1 MADGIAIQEG
11 FLCPICHKDMR
22 SPQNLLSHFQDLHSE
37 DQEFLKSLKGIYG
50 KAKKK
55 ILKLDDQDLQTFK
68 ELTREKYYLDSS
80 DPQDPG
86 PSQCHTNYFRDIRRE
101 RLEHRT
107 TETNKLIIRLDRL
120 LRTFGSDRKQ
130 QEQELVVWLDGSTV
144 TRCPSCAASFNIA
157 RRQHHCRL
165 CGSIMCNNCSYFLPY
180 DIAQT
185 IVAPVNSVND
195 KEYSGKDSD
204 TLRIC
209 NHCLNMLE
217 SRRRVQVDQ
226 MIKPTIW
233 HLYSL
238 LQNNKKQIEAAVE
251 LYNKMYNSLTS
262 GETTFLLQDVQTL
275 RSSIAEKAQMMDTL
289 SKKIAS
295 EPVDPETPKAALLQ
309 NNIRKSTSNYIKDS
323 LLTLPT
329 PPTMDE
335 IDRIRHKLAMS
346 FKDDDLPETLDRR
359 SIRTVAVATGWSPAP
374 ASASSIDNEQENPLI
389 EQMRI
394 VKNYIDQ
401 ARKAQRFEEVASLE
415 ENLRMLRETYRQQQ
429 RA

>member
-1 MADGIAIQEG
+1 MAESNDIQEG

-22 SPQNLLSHFQDLHSE
+22 SPNNLIAHFQDLHSE
-37 DQEFLKSLKGIYG
+37 EQEFLKSIKEIYG

-55 ILKLDDQDLQTFK
+55 ILKLDDQDLQNFK
-68 ELTREKYYLDSS
+68 ELTQQKYYLETS
-80 DPQDPG
+80 DPQEPG
-86 PSQCHTNYFRDIRRE
+86 PCRSHTDYFKNVRRE
-101 RLEHRT
+101 RLDHRT

-165 CGSIMCNNCSYFLPY
+165 CGSIMCNSCSYFLPY
-180 DIAQT
+180 DAAQS
-185 IVAPVNSVND
+185 IVAPVNNVGERGHSW
-195 KEYSGKDSD
+195 KESDS
-204 TLRIC
+204 LRIC

-217 SRRRVQVDQ
+217 CRRKVQIEQV
-226 MIKPTIW
+226 MKPTIW

-238 LQNNKKQIEAAVE
+238 LQNNKKMIQSSVD

-262 GETTFLLQDVQTL
+262 GETTFLLQDVQAL
-275 RSSIAEKAQMMDTL
+275 RSSIAEKAQMIDTL

-295 EPVDPETPKAALLQ
+295 EPVDPENPKAAVLQ

-323 LLTLPT
+323 LLTLP
-329 PPTMDE
+329 PPPSVE
-335 IDRIRHKLAMS
+335 ELEKIRERVSVMY
-346 FKDDDLPETLDRR
+346 KDDFLPDPSST
-359 SIRTVAVATGWSPAP
+359 SIQKVTVATGWSPANVTTEVRDSD
-374 ASASSIDNEQENPLI
+374 ANPLI
-389 EQMRI
+389 EQMNI
-394 VKNYIDQ
+394 VRNYIAQ

-415 ENLRMLRETYRQQQ
+415 ANLKMLLSTYKEQQ
-429 RA
+429 RSS